1 MRASRPLFAGPGV
14 PLAGLAALVLAATG
28 CGRGEER
35 ESRIPP
41 PPPATASPGALVPA
55 GGAPGAAGA
64 TGAKPLENPSKD
76 TLYTLADR
84 GRIQGDSTAT
94 VWVVMISDFQ
104 CPYCKEWHD
113 QVYPQVKR
121 DYVDT
126 RRVRLA
132 YVNYPVRGHQNA
144 WPAALATMCASAQG
158 RFWQMHDAV
167 FATQARWAPLPA
179 PQPLFDSLAVAS
191 GVRDQ
196 AAWRACVQQETLRP
210 LVQADYE
217 RSVRSGIRATPT
229 FIIGQAVVEGAV
241 GFDDIKVRLD
251 SALAVAGGARR

>member
-1 MRASRPLFAGPGV
+1 MPVSRPLS
-14 PLAGLAALVLAATG
+14 AGLAAGLAAVARVATA
-28 CGRGEER
+28 CGRGE
-35 ESRIPP
+35 SRDSRVPP
-41 PPPATASPGALVPA
+41 PPPTTASPGAIVPA
-55 GGAPGAAGA
+55 SGAPAAGGAAGA
-64 TGAKPLENPSKD
+64 QPLENPTND
-76 TLYTLADR
+76 TLYAAADR

-104 CPYCKEWHD
+104 CPFCKEWHD

-121 DYVDT
+121 EYVDT

-167 FATQARWAPLPA
+167 FATQARWSPMSA
-179 PQPLFDSLAVAS
+179 PQQLFDSLAIAS

-196 AAWRACVQQETLRP
+196 AAWRSCVQRESLRP
-210 LVQADYE
+210 LIQADYE

-229 FIIGQAVVEGAV
+229 FIIGQSVVEGAV
-241 GFDDIKVRLD
+241 GFADIKVRLD
-251 SALAVAGGARR
+251 SALAGTGGPRR